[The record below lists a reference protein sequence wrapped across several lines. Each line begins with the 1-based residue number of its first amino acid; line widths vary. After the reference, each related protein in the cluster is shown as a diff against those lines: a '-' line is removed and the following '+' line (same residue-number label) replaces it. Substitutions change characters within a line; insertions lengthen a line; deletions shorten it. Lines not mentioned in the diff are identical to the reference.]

1 MMHALRRLLT
11 KPEENTLAAP
21 PPDPASAAP
30 QSQRA
35 QEANA
40 ASGAKAPPVPQAARK
55 RIIFD
60 ISDLI
65 QFLRESRIPSG
76 IQRVQ
81 LNIIHYAVTDFRD
94 RTNPIIVYFDQAQN
108 DWLHIPE
115 DIFLAFY
122 QATEAH
128 DEADEEAFLTL
139 MQGLSKHQPLAAH
152 LASFS
157 PRDHFLLVNLG
168 SSWWIENYF
177 QKIREL
183 RKFHDL
189 RYVPMIHDCIPL
201 MVPEHCPRALVEDF
215 RHWFF
220 GAMLQAD
227 AVLTNSQWSGK
238 DIRHHLNAAFP
249 DAELPIHPIAL
260 NGNMRS
266 HLAARA
272 LTEMDTVRHILPSK
286 APFILC
292 VGTLESRKNH
302 VLLFKAW
309 ARLIE
314 RHGIE
319 AVPYLICL
327 GRAGWLFDEP
337 AEFLRTNPALHD
349 RILLISSLTDGA
361 LATLYEECLF
371 SIFNSFYE
379 GWGLP
384 VTESL
389 SFGTLSL
396 VASNTSLTE
405 AGGKAAVYFRD
416 NDLEDLSEK
425 LEMLIFDTAKRLA
438 LRDHA
443 RAKAEIRDWRIVA
456 DEFID
461 RILATEPSAAQRQ
474 EKCLRL
480 PLGHLIHLGKAPA
493 ATPPSER
500 ALGDLLRDGLNWHR
514 PEDWGSWTKPGVAR
528 LCLPLPDDM
537 AEQDFLFCLR
547 LRGPA
552 FATPIKI
559 NIFADGEHV
568 FGPIERTIG
577 RGKRLGLWFSLR
589 LKAKQLRLDIDGGA
603 GTSLGPNDRD
613 VGIGVTH
620 LMLCH
625 AEDAEARRS
634 FLRAFP
640 EFGLA
645 SRIKGR
651 AILERID
658 IPAP

>member
-1 MMHALRRLLT
+1 MLHALRRLLT
-11 KPEENTLAAP
+11 KPEENSLSELP
-21 PPDPASAAP
+21 PGRASTAP

-35 QEANA
+35 EEANA
-40 ASGAKAPPVPQAARK
+40 APSAALAPKPQMGQN

-94 RTNPIIVYFDQAQN
+94 RANPIIVYFDQAQN

-115 DIFLAFY
+115 DIFLALY
-122 QATEAH
+122 QATEAN
-128 DEADEEAFLTL
+128 DEADEEAFQTL
-139 MQGLSKHQPLAAH
+139 MQGLSKNQPLVAH
-152 LASFS
+152 LTQFS
-157 PRDHFLLVNLG
+157 PHDHFLLVNLG

-183 RKFHDL
+183 RKYHDL

-201 MVPEHCPRALVEDF
+201 MVPEHCQGPLVEDF

-227 AVLTNSQWSGK
+227 AVLTNSHWSGK
-238 DIRHHLNAAFP
+238 DIDHHLNAAFP
-249 DAELPIHPIAL
+249 DAALPVHPIAL

-266 HLAARA
+266 HLAGRA
-272 LTEMDTVRHILPSK
+272 LTERGIVGHILPSK
-286 APFILC
+286 APFVLC

-302 VLLFKAW
+302 ILLFKAW

-314 RHGIE
+314 RHGTE

-327 GRAGWLFDEP
+327 GRAGWLFDEA
-337 AEFLRTNPALHD
+337 AEFLRANPALHE

-389 SFGTLSL
+389 SFGTLPL

-416 NDLEDLSEK
+416 NDLEDISEK
-425 LEMLIFDTAKRLA
+425 LEMLIFNNTKRLA

-443 RAKAEIRDWRIVA
+443 RANAAIRDWRAVA

-461 RILATEPSAAQRQ
+461 RIIATEPSAALRQ
-474 EKCLRL
+474 AKFLHL
-480 PLGHLIHLGKAPA
+480 PLGQLIHLGKAPA
-493 ATPPSER
+493 PTPPLER

-514 PEDWGSWTKPGVAR
+514 PEDWGSWTKPGVASLR
-528 LCLPLPDDM
+528 LPLPDDL
-537 AEQDFLFCLR
+537 AEQDLLLCLR

-559 NIFADGEHV
+559 SFFTDGKHV
-568 FGPIERTIG
+568 FGPIEHEIG
-577 RGKRLGLWFSLR
+577 RGKRLGLWFNLR

-625 AEDAEARRS
+625 AGDAEARRS

-645 SRIKGR
+645 SRLKGR
-651 AILERID
+651 ATLERID
-658 IPAP
+658 IPGQ